1 MGITQSLKAYSI
13 FEFPSTFFKLDG
25 VMRHVFLNC
34 LVCVSILFSCGES
47 SAQQLHAVI
56 VGDISPS
63 TGFGKYVSAV
73 KNDLLGLSMALEE
86 NVPKSRINLCYLEI
100 QDDEDSSPDIIRQA
114 LRDMKANANDTI
126 LFYYSGHGSVDDKGH
141 YLSLAHGKLYREELI
156 KLLKAKGARLV
167 ALVTDCCSTRSD
179 GYLYMAPNYEIPC
192 RRSPTPLFQKLFFDS
207 RGFVDINSASPGES
221 AFFAP
226 YREGEVTG
234 MPGSEGSI
242 FTIAWLQWL
251 DQEKQNQRSWDDMV
265 RAVSLKTHKAFRDF
279 YPKGAS
285 IAKGA
290 PIQTD
295 QNVYP
300 FTYPGKPANEGP
312 RTGIIIRDFT
322 GRNSVITEVTPGSP
336 ATQVFLLRKDQFISL
351 QPQQVVV
358 AINGA
363 PTPDTRSVVQEINAS
378 PQIMRM
384 TIRDARQGTF
394 DVLLRMKY

>member
-1 MGITQSLKAYSI
+1 MHCLI
-13 FEFPSTFFKLDG
+13 G
-25 VMRHVFLNC
+25 VTAL
-34 LVCVSILFSCGES
+34 LSCCES

-73 KNDLLGLSMALEE
+73 KNDLLGLSIALEE
-86 NVPKSRINLCYLEI
+86 NMPKSRINRSYLEI
-100 QDDEDSSPDIIRQA
+100 RDDEDSSPAIIRQA
-114 LRDMKANANDTI
+114 LLDMKVNANDAI
-126 LFYYSGHGSVDDKGH
+126 LFYYSGHGSADDKGH
-141 YLSLAHGKLYREELI
+141 YLAFAHGKLYREELL
-156 KLLKAKGARLV
+156 KLLTAKGARLV
-167 ALVTDCCSTRSD
+167 ALITDCCSTRSD
-179 GYLYMAPNYEIPC
+179 GYVYMAPNFEIPD
-192 RRSPTPLFQKLFFDS
+192 RRSPTPLFQKLFFDT
-207 RGFVDINSASPGES
+207 RGLVDINSASPGES

-226 YREGEVTG
+226 YREDETTG
-234 MPGSEGSI
+234 QHGSDGSI
-242 FTIAWLQWL
+242 FTIAWLHWL
-251 DQEKQNQRSWDDMV
+251 DQEKQNQRSWEDMV
-265 RAVSLKTHKAFRDF
+265 RAVSLKVHKAFRDF

-312 RTGIIIRDFT
+312 RTGLVIRDFT
-322 GRNSVITEVTPGSP
+322 GRNSVITHVTPGSP
-336 ATQVFLLRKDQFISL
+336 ATQVFLLRKDQFSSL
-351 QPQQVVV
+351 QPQQVIV
-358 AINGA
+358 AINGT
-363 PTPDTRSVVQEINAS
+363 PTPDTKSVVQEINAS